1 MYHESKKIYF
11 FIGKIVRRYL
21 KDEDGPAVQLE
32 LDCLK
37 RPVSSTATILEEN
50 PAHLRDCG
58 IFLIH
63 NIICGP
69 LKMEYP
75 WREINGDSM
84 NTQKHL
90 KRMSSCKISLAK
102 KSKNDHFRFEN
113 LDFQLVI
120 ILRYLLGNSK
130 YFLLT

>member
-37 RPVSSTATILEEN
+37 WPVSSTATILEEN
-50 PAHLRDCG
+50 PAHLRDYG
-58 IFLIH
+58 IFLMD

-69 LKMEYP
+69 LNGVPMKANKWRFDEYP
-75 WREINGDSM
+75 KAFKTYELVQNLSRE
-84 NTQKHL
+84 
-90 KRMSSCKISLAK
+90 
-102 KSKNDHFRFEN
+102 EE
-113 LDFQLVI
+113 
-120 ILRYLLGNSK
+120 
-130 YFLLT
+130 